1 MSSLT
6 ERYNQAQINMREH
19 KKKDDHYTDVFNK
32 TPYLVE
38 SLKYGSSD
46 FTRELNRKAE
56 YYEKSLPFQFSNE
69 YVDLAKKLL
78 FEEAIPLIGDDKWQT
93 LQIPT
98 IDEVDRYVITNT
110 KHEMV
115 SRLNCSG
122 KFRWAD
128 GSIHH
133 TGFECAIG
141 KHYEVKSGLFSSIV
155 NEKRQ
160 NKARVECFA
169 EAQEFYRLVQ
179 EAAYGVQEHITLSF
193 FDNSYPLTLYKDGS
207 VFTENKYYLEQI
219 SVEKLESHLLTAL
232 NHLMLYK

>member
-46 FTRELNRKAE
+46 FKRELNRKAE

-133 TGFECAIG
+133 TTCVCRFE
-141 KHYEVKSGLFSSIV
+141 KRYDVKSGFIGSLGY
-155 NEKRQ
+155 EKRR
-160 NKARVECFA
+160 NKARMECFS
-169 EAQEFYRLVQ
+169 EVQEYYHLLQ
-179 EAAYGVQEHITLSF
+179 EAASGSQEYVRLSF
-193 FDNSYPLTLYKDGS
+193 NGNRETAYLYKDGS
-207 VFTENKYYLEQI
+207 IFARNKFIIEEMSIEDLEQW
-219 SVEKLESHLLTAL
+219 LARAL
-232 NHLMLYK
+232 P